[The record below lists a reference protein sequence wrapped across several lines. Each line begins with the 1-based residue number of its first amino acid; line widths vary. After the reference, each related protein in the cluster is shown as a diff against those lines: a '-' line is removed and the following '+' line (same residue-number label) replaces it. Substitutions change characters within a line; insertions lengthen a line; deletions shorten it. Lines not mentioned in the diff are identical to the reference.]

1 MNNPLVPALRDIEI
15 LFRPFRHRK
24 LQLNGRIVLA
34 AKPLSMAHKGVP
46 SVQMEQFY
54 QQRASH
60 DLALIITEP
69 LAIDDAAAAATNDDA
84 VFYGGRALRVWKS
97 ICRTIHAN
105 GCKIAPLLYHAG
117 MTRRVSHG
125 ANPSTPPIGPSG
137 ISPLTL
143 QQCGESMTKQR
154 IDEVKASYGR
164 AAAHA
169 KLLGFDAVEIQGA
182 QHSLIEQFLR
192 PETNLRLDEYGGNI
206 SARARFACEVIHAVR
221 KAVGR
226 NFPIILRLAQ
236 WPQKDGNPP
245 LVSSA
250 EEAAQLLAP
259 LSEAG
264 VDIFHCDSKHY
275 TYPAFAGSPLTFAS
289 WVRLLTKKPTICS
302 GGISSTLHRS
312 TTDTAFMHLLH
323 LLQANAFDLIAPQSA
338 FDDTPA
344 LLRIL
349 RHP

>member
-24 LQLNGRIVLA
+24 LQLNGRVVLA
-34 AKPLSMAHKGVP
+34 ASALNMAHKGAP

-69 LAIDDAAAAATNDDA
+69 LAIDDAASAATNDDA
-84 VFYGGRALRVWKS
+84 IFYGGRALRIWKS
-97 ICRTIHAN
+97 MCRTIHAN
-105 GCKIAPLLYHAG
+105 GCKIAPLLNHAG
-117 MTRRVSHG
+117 MMRCINKNTTS
-125 ANPSTPPIGPSG
+125 AAIPIGPSG
-137 ISPLTL
+137 ISPITHE
-143 QQCGESMTKQR
+143 QCGEAMTKQR

-164 AAAHA
+164 AAANA

-182 QHSLIEQFLR
+182 HHSLIEQFLR
-192 PETNLRLDEYGGNI
+192 PETNLRSDEYGGDI
-206 SARARFACEVIHAVR
+206 SARARFACEVIHTVR

-226 NFPIILRLAQ
+226 NFPIMLRLAQ
-236 WPQKDGNPP
+236 WPTIDGNPP

-250 EEAAQLLAP
+250 EEAEQLLAP

-302 GGISSTLHRS
+302 GGIYHTLRS
-312 TTDTAFMHLLH
+312 APTDTGFLHLLH

-338 FDDTPA
+338 FADTPS
-344 LLRIL
+344 LLRML
-349 RHP
+349 RHS